1 MAKIEIYSKK
11 NCPFC
16 DHAKSLFDKKGV
28 KYTEIRVDQD
38 SARLEEMLTR
48 AAGRRTVPE
57 IFIDNRLIG
66 GFDDL
71 AALDKA
77 GKLDNLLS
85 NE

>member
-16 DHAKSLFDKKGV
+16 DHAKQLFDQKGV
-28 KYTEIRVDQD
+28 KYTEILVDKD
-38 SARLEEMLTR
+38 PARLEEMLAR

-57 IFIDNRLIG
+57 IFINDRLIG

-71 AALDKA
+71 AVLDKA
-77 GKLDNLLS
+77 KKLDSLLK
-85 NE
+85 